1 MWSRRT
7 AGSPTPLERRSEIK
21 EIEMNVALNAGRSL
35 WLAGLGAAAGV
46 EAVGRELF
54 GQLVERGRPVE
65 EKQKKVVTEVADRTG
80 RTVRE
85 LGKLVQDTVE
95 FESKGMLKR
104 VGVITRD
111 DVKILSAR
119 LDTLSRKL
127 DEYAAIQEISADDT
141 DETIADEAPKAR
153 RPRQRKK
160 KG

>member
-1 MWSRRT
+1 
-7 AGSPTPLERRSEIK
+7 
-21 EIEMNVALNAGRSL
+21 MNVALNAGRSL

-46 EAVGRELF
+46 EAAGRELF

-127 DEYAAIQEISADDT
+127 DEYAAIQEISAVDT

>member
-1 MWSRRT
+1 
-7 AGSPTPLERRSEIK
+7 
-21 EIEMNVALNAGRSL
+21 MNVALNAGRSL